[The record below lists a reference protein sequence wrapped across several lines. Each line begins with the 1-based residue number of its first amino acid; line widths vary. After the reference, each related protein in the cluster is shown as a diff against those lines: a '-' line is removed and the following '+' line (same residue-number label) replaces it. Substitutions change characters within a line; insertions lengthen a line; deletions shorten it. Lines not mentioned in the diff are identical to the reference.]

1 VRFDYSQR
9 TVGYGMRLTMRQ
21 TKATLCRHN
30 REILECKIQEMR
42 RNEKTMRVYSFN
54 KLWFESDALEI
65 DSQKNAIFVKSAK
78 FV

>member
-1 VRFDYSQR
+1 
-9 TVGYGMRLTMRQ
+9 VGYGMRLTMCQ
-21 TKATLCRHN
+21 TIATLCRHN
-30 REILECKIQEMR
+30 REILECEIQEIR

>member
-1 VRFDYSQR
+1 
-9 TVGYGMRLTMRQ
+9 MRQ
-21 TKATLCRHN
+21 TIATLCQHN
-30 REILECKIQEMR
+30 REILECEIQEMR

-54 KLWFESDALEI
+54 KPWFESDALEI

>member
-1 VRFDYSQR
+1 
-9 TVGYGMRLTMRQ
+9 
-21 TKATLCRHN
+21 
-30 REILECKIQEMR
+30 
-42 RNEKTMRVYSFN
+42 MRVYSFN